1 MPRRRPTQ
9 ERSKRKFDAL
19 LHASRELLVEVGFES
34 FTCEEVASRA
44 EVPIGTLY
52 QFFANKYVIVC
63 ELNRQDLVAV
73 SQELSEFHGEIPSM
87 DWLRHMNALVDH
99 LADLWMTDP
108 SRREVWLAMQSTPST
123 RATGAIHEKEFAE
136 AVSQM
141 LRPLTPRGRRS
152 IMAQVL
158 VHVVYSML
166 NFSVQDGLSHEDAVA
181 ELKRLMVAY
190 LLIAEKESRS
200 GGQRTTFEPDAN

>member
-19 LHASRELLVEVGFES
+19 LAASRELLTEVGFES
-34 FTCEEVASRA
+34 FTCEEVAARA

-73 SQELSEFHGEIPSM
+73 SEELKTFNGEIPSL
-87 DWLRHMNALVDH
+87 DWMRFMLTFVDH
-99 LADLWMTDP
+99 LADLWTTDP

-136 AVSQM
+136 IVAGM
-141 LRPLTPRGRRS
+141 LRPLSPRTPKKRRTM
-152 IMAQVL
+152 MAEVL

-166 NFSVQDGLSHEDAVA
+166 NFSVQDGQSHADAVA
-181 ELKRLMVAY
+181 ELKRLMIAY
-190 LLIAEKESRS
+190 LQVAERESRS
-200 GGQRTTFEPDAN
+200 R

>member
-1 MPRRRPTQ
+1 M
-9 ERSKRKFDAL
+9 A
-19 LHASRELLVEVGFES
+19 ASRELLVDVGFES
-34 FTCEEVASRA
+34 FTCEEVAARA

-73 SQELSEFHGEIPSM
+73 SQELNDFNGEIPSL
-87 DWLRHMNALVDH
+87 DWLRYMNNFVDH
-99 LADLWMTDP
+99 LAELWTSDP

-136 AVSQM
+136 VITKM
-141 LRPLTPRGRRS
+141 LRPLTPRTPRGRRKM
-152 IMAQVL
+152 MAEVL

-166 NFSVQDGLSHEDAVA
+166 NFSVQDDQSHADAVA

-190 LLIAEKESRS
+190 LLVAEKESRT
-200 GGQRTTFEPDAN
+200 RE